1 MAKKHERNH
10 HGGKQK
16 WYLETSIKRGMQ
28 NHTEA
33 SQTTQISSLGVRLPW
48 LRTKWWGRFTP
59 AVCLAMNLSLWQ
71 EKQVTRSHLEQRIIT
86 IAVPKHPLGSM
97 LLVEGVFSWDT
108 NSSCK
113 PKQSCSTDG
122 AGMKK
127 AACAAFVAA
136 NQNTR
141 RLFLPSVT
149 PTDEWDLPSALFS
162 TAPLAS
168 RCVLCVTLAVY
179 DGVECMH
186 LQAIHFFIW
195 FGF

>member
-1 MAKKHERNH
+1 MVSGDIHQTRDAEPHRSISNNTDLQP
-10 HGGKQK
+10 GGEAPLAENKVMGAI
-16 WYLETSIKRGMQ
+16 YPSCLLGNESEPVTR
-28 NHTEA
+28 EA
-33 SQTTQISSLGVRLPW
+33 SDKKPLGAI
-48 LRTKWWGRFTP
+48 TIT
-59 AVCLAMNLSLWQ
+59 
-71 EKQVTRSHLEQRIIT
+71 IT

-149 PTDEWDLPSALFS
+149 PTDE
-162 TAPLAS
+162 
-168 RCVLCVTLAVY
+168 
-179 DGVECMH
+179 
-186 LQAIHFFIW
+186 
-195 FGF
+195 